1 VCLATLPGGVLW
13 GLGCAE
19 RLYEKA
25 GAPDNPGFL
34 ERATIED
41 EDSLPDVASS
51 TLARKLY
58 RVGEVGTT
66 RTACRAVG
74 LAEAGGRLSA
84 ALRLF

>member
-1 VCLATLPGGVLW
+1 MAV
-13 GLGCAE
+13 GCAGPVGKDVRPRE
-19 RLYEKA
+19 S
-25 GAPDNPGFL
+25 GVL
-34 ERATIED
+34 ERASVED
-41 EDSLPDVASS
+41 EASLPDVDSN